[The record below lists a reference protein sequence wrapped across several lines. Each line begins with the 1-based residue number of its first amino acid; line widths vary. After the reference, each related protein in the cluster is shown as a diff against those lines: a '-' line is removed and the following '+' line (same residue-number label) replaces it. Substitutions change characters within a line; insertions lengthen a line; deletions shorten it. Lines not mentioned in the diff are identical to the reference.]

1 MKIKDALKLIE
12 NYLLQYD
19 VSEARLKARIIL
31 TNAISRPRE
40 YLITHEDVE
49 ISDATM
55 SKIFEK
61 VMSLRD
67 GTPVQYVTNHQE
79 FYGLDFYVDE
89 NVLIPQPDTE
99 ILVEEADGAIEKLV
113 DKLWNKRTD
122 FDNVKQV
129 KILDLCT
136 GSGIIAIYLKKK
148 FGDSILA
155 YASDISEEALCVA
168 KRNAKSNET
177 PVNFIKSNLFENI
190 EEKGFDFIIS
200 NPPYVCSDVIKTL
213 SVEVQKEPHIALDG
227 GKDGL
232 DFYKKIAKESKAY
245 LNKGGYLMLE
255 IGFDQKDRVIE
266 ILNENGYSDIYSK
279 KDYSGND
286 RIVVGKR
293 G

>member
-113 DKLWNKRTD
+113 DELWNKRTD